1 MVQMDLVD
9 ATSRNCH
16 LRMRGSGQ
24 EEADCTK
31 WASCRSCNL
40 GMCFVFFWF
49 FLLWPRGTLGMMAR
63 WQYVAPPIRDLDVR
77 CPTGAKF
84 YLGQECNSQGKV
96 CASCLTP
103 LRFWFFDQ
111 EDRAVYID
119 IELFIYI
126 YIHRLAED
134 FYGPWWATEASDLD
148 DQCSRLY
155 CMLFKLVWMTWNG
168 LPRLWISEALMPPLG
183 QLQELMLLRPMVQAS
198 WRGKR
203 SEREG
208 LRWLEKMRTDD
219 TSDHPQSVLKIR
231 DCYSVAV
238 WHSSEHQ

>member
-16 LRMRGSGQ
+16 LRMRGAGQ

-31 WASCRSCNL
+31 WASCPSCNM
-40 GMCFVFFWF
+40 GMCFGCLFS
-49 FLLWPRGTLGMMAR
+49 PPGTLGMMAR

-96 CASCLTP
+96 CASYLTP
-103 LRFWFFDQ
+103 LRFRFVDQ

-126 YIHRLAED
+126 YMCIHRLSED
-134 FYGPWWATEASDLD
+134 FHGP
-148 DQCSRLY
+148 
-155 CMLFKLVWMTWNG
+155 
-168 LPRLWISEALMPPLG
+168 
-183 QLQELMLLRPMVQAS
+183 
-198 WRGKR
+198 
-203 SEREG
+203 
-208 LRWLEKMRTDD
+208 
-219 TSDHPQSVLKIR
+219 
-231 DCYSVAV
+231 
-238 WHSSEHQ
+238 